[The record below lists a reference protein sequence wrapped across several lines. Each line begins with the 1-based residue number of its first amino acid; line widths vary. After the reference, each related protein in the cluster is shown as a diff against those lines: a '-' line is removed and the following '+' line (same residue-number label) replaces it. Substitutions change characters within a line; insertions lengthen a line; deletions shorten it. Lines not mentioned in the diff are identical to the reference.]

1 MIGEYNANSHFNVL
15 IKNGLAALPPGL
27 QQVDI
32 GIRGEKIAALGA
44 RLNASADLTLDAA
57 GQIVL
62 PGLIDPHVH
71 MGIPIKDTWS
81 ADNFTTGST
90 AAAFGGVTTILDF
103 TVQQPGQSLRQAL
116 DDRLTRA
123 HAQCHVDYGV
133 HVNITDQPLTHL
145 NEIPELI
152 AAGFNSFKVF
162 STYREAGMMIA
173 WPDFRAVLA
182 VIAQHGGLLMLHA
195 EDNDIVESLT
205 ARHLTEGRRAPIYH
219 ARSRPA
225 EAEARAIEQAAAI
238 AGDLGAPLY
247 VVHVSS
253 RLGLEAGLRA
263 RARGVNIY
271 LETCPQY
278 LALDE
283 SRLAGPNGHWYI
295 ATPALRTRA
304 DAEALWEALA
314 ADAIDAVGTDHCPFT
329 RTQKDAPGGHFAYTP
344 NGIPSVE
351 TRLPLLA
358 TLGVAAGRLTWP
370 QLVRVCAAN
379 PARLFGLDGRKGA
392 LAVGMD
398 ADIAIWNPAQAWVI
412 EADNQHG
419 SADWTPYAGQPVQ
432 GQLSAL
438 FLRGQLIIQDGRY
451 LGDEVWGR
459 LLLAAR

>member
-1 MIGEYNANSHFNVL
+1 MNSGAPYDVVIRQGQVVL
-15 IKNGLAALPPGL
+15 PDGVQRL
-27 QQVDI
+27 DI
-32 GIRGEKIAALGA
+32 GVRSGRIAALAPELAG
-44 RLNASADLTLDAA
+44 SADLTLDAA
-57 GQIVL
+57 GHIVL

-81 ADNFTTGST
+81 ADNFTSGSV

-103 TVQQPGQSLRQAL
+103 TVQQPGQTLRQAL
-116 DDRLTRA
+116 NDRLARA

-145 NEIPELI
+145 DEIPALI
-152 AAGFNSFKVF
+152 AEGFSSFKVF
-162 STYREAGMMIA
+162 STYREAGMMIG
-173 WPDFRAVLA
+173 WPDFRAVLD
-182 VIAQHGGLLMLHA
+182 VIAQQGGLLMLHA
-195 EDNDIVESLT
+195 EDNDLVESLT
-205 ARHLTEGRRAPIYH
+205 ARHLAAGRRAPIYH

-253 RLGLEAGLRA
+253 RLSLEAGLRA
-263 RARGVNIY
+263 RTRGVQIY

-283 SRLAGPNGHWYI
+283 SRLESPHGHWYI

-314 ADAIDAVGTDHCPFT
+314 ADEIDAVGTDHCPFT
-329 RTQKDAPGGHFAYTP
+329 RAQKEAHGGHFAYTP
-344 NGIPSVE
+344 NGLPAVE

-379 PARLFGLDGRKGA
+379 PARLFGLEGRKGA

-398 ADIAIWNPAQAWVI
+398 ADLAIWDPTPAWVI
-412 EADNQHG
+412 ADENQHG
-419 SADWTPYAGQPVQ
+419 SADWSPYAGQRIQ
-432 GQLSAL
+432 GKLNAVL
-438 FLRGQLIIQDGRY
+438 LRGQLIIQGENF
-451 LGDEVWGR
+451 LGAETWGR
-459 LLLAAR
+459 LLRAQVSRG